1 MEKTFDELILELDD
15 MQGILD
21 YRYQDGSSVWLSVR
35 FDLRMMNFA
44 NSTGSINTEKV
55 SRISKLTII
64 SYFIHTLFNSPLL
77 NRSNVNILSIA
88 NYEGNK
94 EIPNIWTSFLK
105 KIDANKT
112 RELLYSHQFISF
124 GNKKGYYSL
133 DYFYNIA
140 KIKAKTKKW
149 AFNKLKNNR
158 QDLDGF
164 FHLLEEKL
172 GRYITNKDWINLKN
186 QVYYIDSLSKSYFT
200 QILHYLKAVKPK
212 LIVTSEGNN
221 GDWKYCALFRAAHAL
236 NITTAEVQHGALGLG
251 MRYGGQL
258 AKNPEFR
265 SQKSTYLLTF
275 GEYHNGCSNAAGQ
288 NLALGNFRLEQEM
301 LGMNTA
307 VKKEGHQK
315 IRLLFISEGIPP
327 SALNNGFVTTVAKAL
342 KKVDDNYEFIVRLHP
357 SEKSREKYEVFE
369 HKNISYSTGNY
380 NSIYSV
386 LESSDIVMGHASTV
400 LFEAAY
406 FKKKI
411 LIYED
416 KVSLKYMP
424 SGLGYWFSDAEKL
437 LELINQTERKD
448 FQENYFWKGGDYCE
462 NFLAFYNNHI
472 LKQGEVKRL

>member
-1 MEKTFDELILELDD
+1 MEITFDELILELDNL
-15 MQGILD
+15 QGILD
-21 YRYQDGSSVWLSVR
+21 YRYRDGSSIWLSVR

-44 NSTGSINTEKV
+44 NSTGRITIEKDR
-55 SRISKLTII
+55 RISKFTVIR
-64 SYFIHTLFNSPLL
+64 YFIHTLFNSPLL
-77 NRSNVNILSIA
+77 NKSNVNILSIA

-140 KIKAKTKKW
+140 KIKAKIKKW
-149 AFNKLKNNR
+149 TFNKSKNNT
-158 QDLDGF
+158 QNLDGF
-164 FHLLEEKL
+164 FQLLEEKL
-172 GRYITNKDWINLKN
+172 AKYVTSNDIINLKN
-186 QVYYIDSLSKSYFT
+186 QVGYIDTLSKPYFA
-200 QILHYLKAVKPK
+200 QIFKYLQAVKPA

-236 NITTAEVQHGALGLG
+236 KIPTAEVQHGALGLG
-251 MRYGGQL
+251 MRYGTQL
-258 AKNPEFR
+258 AQNPEFR

-275 GEYHNGCSNAAGQ
+275 GEYHNGCSNAATQ
-288 NLALGNFRLEQEM
+288 NIALGNFRLEQETK
-301 LGMNTA
+301 GMNRA
-307 VKKEGHQK
+307 LKKEGNQK
-315 IRLLFISEGIPP
+315 TRLLFISEGIPP

-342 KKVDDNYEFIVRLHP
+342 KKLDDKYEVTVRLHP
-357 SEKSREKYEVFE
+357 SEKSREKYQVFE
-369 HKNISYSTGNY
+369 HKNISYSTGDY

-386 LESSDIVMGHASTV
+386 LDSADIVLGHASTV

-416 KVSLKYMP
+416 EVSLKYMP
-424 SGLGYWFSDAEKL
+424 AGLGYWFSDAEKL
-437 LELINQTERKD
+437 LELITQTERKD
-448 FQENYFWKGGDYCE
+448 IQENHFWQGGDYCD
-462 NFLAFYNNHI
+462 NFLAFYNSHI
-472 LKQGEVKRL
+472 LKPGEGKLL